1 MLRGHG
7 MKVADTGARQL
18 GPRSS
23 RMGTLEDPAR
33 RAAGPI
39 YRTRNPGANER
50 TPWEEAP
57 GLQVLWVGGRFCG
70 WGGDSVCWGRT
81 RPASPLPMLCW
92 GTWGLDTGFQGSA
105 AHLSALMYYFS
116 RQQPDFHA
124 LQTQLRCSTQ
134 CADPSCYLAAASP
147 ALSNP
152 TQGSTRRGYVVAPAP
167 ASLGVPPP
175 QTREPQAHS
184 RCTSHDCAVCRR
196 PARTE
201 NVAT

>member
-7 MKVADTGARQL
+7 MKVANTGAHQL

-33 RAAGPI
+33 QAAGPT
-39 YRTRNPGANER
+39 YRTTTQEPTRGPRGRRCQVSGFWGEGGNSSSFTSSHAVLRDSGPGHRVPGQCNP
-50 TPWEEAP
+50 
-57 GLQVLWVGGRFCG
+57 LVGTDLLF
-70 WGGDSVCWGRT
+70 
-81 RPASPLPMLCW
+81 
-92 GTWGLDTGFQGSA
+92 FQA
-105 AHLSALMYYFS
+105 AADDPP
-116 RQQPDFHA
+116 QPDFHA

-134 CADPSCYLAAASP
+134 RADPSCYLAAASP

-152 TQGSTRRGYVVAPAP
+152 TQGSTRQGYVVAPGP

-175 QTREPQAHS
+175 QTREPLAHS

-201 NVAT
+201 NVAS